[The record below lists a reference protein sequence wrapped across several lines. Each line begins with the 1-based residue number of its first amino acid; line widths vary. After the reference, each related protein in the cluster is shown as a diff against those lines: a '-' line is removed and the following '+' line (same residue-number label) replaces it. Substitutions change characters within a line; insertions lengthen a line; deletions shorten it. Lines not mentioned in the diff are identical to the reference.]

1 MFELAIPFF
10 IGLRLLDVIDI
21 ILVAFL
27 LYELYNLVKGTAA
40 INILLGI
47 IAVFLVWRLVRILEM
62 ELLSEILGAFISVGF
77 IALIVVFQPEIRK
90 FLLLL
95 GTPTFIKKKNNRFL
109 FWKIR
114 YDNDENLSIDPIV
127 QACFKMANSKTGA
140 LIVIA
145 KVNELAEF
153 IETGETIDAR
163 ISEQLLENIFYKNS
177 PLHDGAV
184 IIINNKIKAAS
195 CILPVSKNDNFPA
208 NVGLRHRA
216 AVGVTERSDA
226 VSLVVSE
233 QTGSISWCKAG
244 QINVDIQ
251 PARLKSMLEEEFN
264 MARAED
270 SKTS

>member
-1 MFELAIPFF
+1 MLELAIPFF

-47 IAVFLVWRLVRILEM
+47 IAIFLVWRMVRILEM

-95 GTPTFIKKKNNRFL
+95 GTPTFIRLKNNRFL
-109 FWKIR
+109 FWKIK
-114 YDNDENLSIDPIV
+114 YADSETLNIDPIV
-127 QACFKMANSKTGA
+127 KACQKMANSKTGA
-140 LIVIA
+140 LIVIG
-145 KVNELAEF
+145 KVNELAEY
-153 IETGETIDAR
+153 IESGEKLDAR
-163 ISEQLLENIFYKNS
+163 ISEQLIENVFYKNA

-184 IIINNKIKAAS
+184 IILNNKILAAS

-208 NVGLRHRA
+208 HVGLRHRA
-216 AVGVTERSDA
+216 AVGVTEKSDA
-226 VSLVVSE
+226 IALVVSE
-233 QTGSISWCKAG
+233 QTGAISWCKAG
-244 QINVDIQ
+244 HLNADIQ
-251 PARLKSMLEEEFN
+251 PARLKTLLEEEFN
-264 MARAED
+264 LA
-270 SKTS
+270 SSN